1 MHEYFHEKAVEWKD
15 IMNNTYEAGFCL
27 TAFGYVNH
35 SIEQTTRAHAE
46 QGSIG
51 PELMYLYEYTALEL

>member
-1 MHEYFHEKAVEWKD
+1 MEGYYE
-15 IMNNTYEAGFCL
+15 YEAGFCL
-27 TAFGYVNH
+27 TAFGYINH